1 MSDTIAILNDT
12 TRCTGCEK
20 CVAACK
26 EEYELGRDRPWRAQ
40 GAVSDLSSTRYTTIV
55 RRPDEHYVRQ
65 QCRHCLEPACVSACL
80 VGAMQKTPE
89 GPVVYDA
96 DKCMGCRYCLAA
108 CPYGIPRYEWDQRVP
123 YVTKCTM
130 CIDRVRQGDIPA
142 CVDACPEEATLFGT
156 RTELLAEAHRRIDE
170 NPGKYQPRVFGEHE
184 IGGTSV
190 LYISDIPLDFL
201 AWKPDLGTQPLP
213 ERTWAALHK
222 VPPLM
227 LGMGGLMTGIY
238 WVVGRRMK
246 LASEAATELETAAAD
261 IPAPAAEAESGEGS
275 T

>member
-108 CPYGIPRYEWDQRVP
+108 CPYSIPRYEWDQRVP

-142 CVDACPEEATLFGT
+142 CVDACPEEATMFGT
-156 RTELLAEAHRRIDE
+156 RAELLAEAHRRIDE

-201 AWKPDLGTQPLP
+201 AWQPDLGTQPLP

-238 WVVGRRMK
+238 WVVGRRMR
-246 LASEAATELETAAAD
+246 LASEAAMELETAASD
-261 IPAPAAEAESGEGS
+261 IQAPAAEAESGEGS

>member
-96 DKCMGCRYCLAA
+96 DRCMGCRYCLAA

-130 CIDRVRQGDIPA
+130 CIERVRRGDIPA
-142 CVDACPEEATLFGT
+142 CVDACPEEATMFGT
-156 RTELLAEAHRRIDE
+156 RAELLAEAHRRIDE

-213 ERTWAALHK
+213 ESTWAALHK

-246 LASEAATELETAAAD
+246 LASEAAIELETAASD
-261 IPAPAAEAESGEGS
+261 IQAPAAEAESGEGS

>member
-96 DKCMGCRYCLAA
+96 DKCMGCHYCLAA

-142 CVDACPEEATLFGT
+142 CVDACPEEATMFGT
-156 RTELLAEAHRRIDE
+156 RAELLAEAHRRIDE

>member
-96 DKCMGCRYCLAA
+96 DRCMGCRYCLAA

-130 CIDRVRQGDIPA
+130 CIERVRRGDIPA
-142 CVDACPEEATLFGT
+142 CVDACPEEATMFGT
-156 RTELLAEAHRRIDE
+156 RAELLAEAHRRIDE

>member
-108 CPYGIPRYEWDQRVP
+108 CPYSIPRYEWDQRVP

-142 CVDACPEEATLFGT
+142 CVDACPEEATMFGT
-156 RTELLAEAHRRIDE
+156 RAELLAEAHRRIDE

-201 AWKPDLGTQPLP
+201 AWQPDLGTQPLP

-238 WVVGRRMK
+238 WVVGRRMR
-246 LASEAATELETAAAD
+246 LASEAAMELETAAAD
-261 IPAPAAEAESGEGS
+261 IPAPAAEAESGEDS

>member
-1 MSDTIAILNDT
+1 MSDSVAILNDT

-26 EEYELGRDRPWRAQ
+26 QEYELGRDRPWRGQ
-40 GAVSDLSSTRYTTIV
+40 GAVSDLSSTRYTTII
-55 RRPDEHYVRQ
+55 RRPEEHYVRQ

-96 DKCMGCRYCLAA
+96 EKCMGCRYCLAV
-108 CPYGIPRYEWDQRVP
+108 CPYGIPRYEWDRRVP

-130 CIDRVRQGDIPA
+130 CIDRIRRGEVPA
-142 CVDACPEEATLFGT
+142 CVDACPEEATMFGT
-156 RTELLAEAHRRIDE
+156 RAELLAEAHRRIDQD
-170 NPGKYQPRVFGEHE
+170 PGKYQPRVFGEHE

-190 LYISDIPLDFL
+190 IYISDIPLDFL

-222 VPPLM
+222 VPAM
-227 LGMGGLMTGIY
+227 MVGVGGLMAGVY

-246 LASEAATELETAAAD
+246 LASEAAMEAEATD
-261 IPAPAAEAESGEGS
+261 IAEDTQGGAAESRRG
-275 T
+275 